1 MNRILITGAS
11 GQLGSAVTKLFIG
24 SYDILLTDFVFPKD
38 GKSRFEKMDIT
49 DENSVRKTIKKFQ
62 PDIILHL
69 AAMTD
74 VDGCELNPQKA
85 NDVNVRGTKNLLEHF
100 DGKFVFI
107 STDYV
112 FDGNSGPYSEADT
125 PNPINEYGRSKLLAE
140 NIVMD
145 SGNPWLIVRTNV
157 VYDYTENTQASF
169 VKWVV
174 DSLRN
179 DIPILVVNDQWN
191 NPTWTVALASALIE
205 MIEKD
210 FLGVWNY
217 GGAEYIHR
225 LEFAKEIAK
234 VFELNKALISPCR
247 TQELNQPAPR
257 PLKGGLSTK
266 KIKHAGIEPYLL
278 RKSLEEIRKKMTL

>member
-1 MNRILITGAS
+1 MKNILITGAS
-11 GQLGSAVTKLFIG
+11 GQLGSAVSKLFIG
-24 SYDILLTDFVFPKD
+24 SYDILLTDFVLPKD
-38 GKSRFEKMDIT
+38 GKSPFEKMDIT
-49 DENSVRKTIKKFQ
+49 DEISVRKIVKKFQ

-74 VDGCELNPQKA
+74 VDGCELNPEKA
-85 NDVNVRGTKNLLEHF
+85 NNINVDGTKHLLKHF

-112 FDGNSGPYSEADT
+112 FDGNSGPYSEDDRT
-125 PNPINEYGRSKLLAE
+125 NPINEYGRSKLLAE
-140 NIVMD
+140 NIVKD

-157 VYDYTENTQASF
+157 VFNYTENTQASF

-179 DIPILVVNDQWN
+179 DIPIRVVNDQWN

-210 FLGVWNY
+210 FSGVWNY
-217 GGAEYIHR
+217 GGAEYMHR
-225 LEFAKEIAK
+225 LEFAKEIAE
-234 VFELNKALISPCR
+234 VFKLNKALISPCR

-257 PLKGGLSTK
+257 PLKGGFSIEM
-266 KIKHAGIEPYLL
+266 IKHAGIEPYPL
-278 RKSLEEIRKKMTL
+278 RRSLEEIHKKMTL